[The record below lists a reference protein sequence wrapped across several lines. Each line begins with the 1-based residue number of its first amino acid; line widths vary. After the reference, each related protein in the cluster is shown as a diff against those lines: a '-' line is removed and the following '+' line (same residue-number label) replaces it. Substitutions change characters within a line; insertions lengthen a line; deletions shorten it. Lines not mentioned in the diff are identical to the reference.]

1 MCRGLK
7 WAQFQA
13 GFKYESGEIGRHPNM
28 KKAVQHYK
36 LSAEQ
41 NHPPGLLNLARLYS
55 DGVPG
60 VIKRSTMKAMGYL
73 QKAADLGNFH
83 AQANIARMLY
93 QFEQCGL
100 DADYPKA
107 VKYATLASHYAT
119 ATDKIAAAEA
129 NSILGFLFLDG
140 NHELYSS
147 VNLATHYL
155 GLAVKNGTASYDG
168 LTEFKYCDALVQ
180 QNENLYPYH
189 LTGFNAIPRV
199 MFWLRKSLTAG
210 QSAAKN
216 VINNFESREKGKCS
230 ACNASED
237 KAAAGKKF
245 LRCGRCKLYHY
256 CSKECQMKAWNAG
269 HKVDCKSVYC

>member
-1 MCRGLK
+1 
-7 WAQFQA
+7 
-13 GFKYESGEIGRHPNM
+13 M
-28 KKAVQHYK
+28 KKAVQYYT

-119 ATDKIAAAEA
+119 ATDKTTAAEA

-155 GLAVKNGTASYDG
+155 GLAVKNGTAS
-168 LTEFKYCDALVQ
+168 LFKYSEALVQ

-189 LTGFNAIPRV
+189 LTGFNAMPRV

-216 VINNFESREKGKCS
+216 VINNLESREKGKCS

-237 KAAAGKKF
+237 EAAAGKKF

-256 CSKECQMKAWNAG
+256 CSKECQMEAWNAG

>member
-13 GFKYESGEIGRHPNM
+13 GFKYESGEIGRHSNM

-41 NHPPGLLNLARLYS
+41 NHPPGLLALARLYS

-60 VIKRSTMKAMGYL
+60 VIKRSNMKAMGYL

-93 QFEQCGL
+93 QFEHCGL

-119 ATDKIAAAEA
+119 DKTSAAEA

-140 NHELYSS
+140 NHDSSS

-155 GLAVKNGTASYDG
+155 GLAVKNGTAAFHG
-168 LTEFKYCDALVQ
+168 LTEFKYSEALVQ

-189 LTGFNAIPRV
+189 LTGFNAIPRAV
-199 MFWLRKSLTAG
+199 FWLRNSLTAG
-210 QSAAKN
+210 HSAAKN

-237 KAAAGKKF
+237 EAAAGKKF
-245 LRCGRCKLYHY
+245 LRCGRCKLYYY
-256 CSKECQMKAWNAG
+256 CSKECQMEAWNAG